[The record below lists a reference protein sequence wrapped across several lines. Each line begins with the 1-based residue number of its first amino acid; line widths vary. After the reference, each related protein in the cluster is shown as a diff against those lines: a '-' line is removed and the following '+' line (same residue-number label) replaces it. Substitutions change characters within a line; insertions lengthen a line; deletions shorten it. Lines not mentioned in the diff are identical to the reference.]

1 MEAPIFHSLRLTE
14 KESETSIQY
23 NNVIAFN
30 SSTTKNRLRHLKISF
45 LQLKIES
52 QYGSDEIKIKLFSI
66 NKKITKGERKL
77 WIYWLKARASSVC
90 YSVALPLFGRG
101 VSYKLNF
108 FVIYRSYIKIE
119 SLIDWH
125 HWVDTQMIYIMY
137 TVYMQ
142 KSFSIYIYNMIYMY
156 NKYIDIFGKHEL
168 IS

>member
-1 MEAPIFHSLRLTE
+1 MEAQIFYSLRLTE

-77 WIYWLKARASSVC
+77 
-90 YSVALPLFGRG
+90 
-101 VSYKLNF
+101 
-108 FVIYRSYIKIE
+108 
-119 SLIDWH
+119 
-125 HWVDTQMIYIMY
+125 
-137 TVYMQ
+137 
-142 KSFSIYIYNMIYMY
+142 
-156 NKYIDIFGKHEL
+156 
-168 IS
+168 